1 MALKGH
7 KPLIICLH
15 SLMKYLLLLAL
26 FVPFGAAAQ
35 TTETAYDSTYAAR
48 LGADDYGMK
57 TYVMAYLK
65 RGPNRPADKAEA
77 ARLQKAHMDNIGRLA
92 ESGKLVMAGPFLDT
106 GAIRGI
112 YIFDVRTIEEAA
124 ALTATDPA
132 IQYGSLQMELH
143 PWYGSATLIELNAL
157 HKRVQKK
164 GF

>member
-1 MALKGH
+1 
-7 KPLIICLH
+7 
-15 SLMKYLLLLAL
+15 MKNLFLFALLL
-26 FVPFGAAAQ
+26 PICSAAQ
-35 TTETAYDSTYAAR
+35 TTASVYDSAFAAR

-92 ESGKLVMAGPFLDT
+92 ESGKLVVAGPFLDS

-112 YIFDVRTIEEAA
+112 YIFDVRTVEEAA

-143 PWYGSATLIELNAL
+143 PWYGSAALVELNAL
-157 HKRVQKK
+157 HKKVQKK
-164 GF
+164 DF

>member
-1 MALKGH
+1 
-7 KPLIICLH
+7 
-15 SLMKYLLLLAL
+15 MKNLLFLALLLPSWAT
-26 FVPFGAAAQ
+26 AQ
-35 TTETAYDSTYAAR
+35 STPAAYDSAFAAR
-48 LGADDYGMK
+48 LGADEYGMK

-92 ESGKLVMAGPFLDT
+92 ESGKLVVAGPFLDT

-143 PWYGSATLIELNAL
+143 PWYGSAALVELNAL
-157 HKRVQKK
+157 HKKVQKK
-164 GF
+164 SF

>member
-1 MALKGH
+1 MRKY
-7 KPLIICLH
+7 
-15 SLMKYLLLLAL
+15 SFMKYLLLLAL
-26 FVPFGAAAQ
+26 LVPFGAAAQ
-35 TTETAYDSTYAAR
+35 TTETVYDSTYAAR

-92 ESGKLVMAGPFLDT
+92 ESGKLVVAGPFLDT
-106 GAIRGI
+106 SAIRGI
-112 YIFDVRTIEEAA
+112 YIFDVRTVEEAA